1 MLEQATEVVAPA
13 ESGLAGSVVGPSEVR
28 AQRVVIGD
36 PDDAARALIE
46 WFDKN
51 ELLAVQRQQSGR
63 VTFEPIGGMQAA
75 LRRGGAVLGSGG
87 PKFMLAKAK
96 LVAATFTRLESGYCH
111 VSLTADLRATRA
123 GYVGGAVALG
133 SVGASAAIIL
143 AMLSPIWFVVIP
155 PLMVGGAAAGSLSSN
170 SARLPSGPR
179 WDWAGARLPRTG
191 RDQAGTPDSPASG
204 RVDRHHCR

>member
-1 MLEQATEVVAPA
+1 M
-13 ESGLAGSVVGPSEVR
+13 
-28 AQRVVIGD
+28 
-36 PDDAARALIE
+36 
-46 WFDKN
+46 
-51 ELLAVQRQQSGR
+51 QRQQPGR

-123 GYVGGAVALG
+123 GYVGGAFALG

-143 AMLSPIWFVVIP
+143 AMLSPIWFVV
-155 PLMVGGAAAGSLSSN
+155 GGAASWFALKQFRPVAERTALGLERALDYLERGGIKPGHQIPPRAGGLIDTIAGEIRKAIASSTER
-170 SARLPSGPR
+170 SR
-179 WDWAGARLPRTG
+179 
-191 RDQAGTPDSPASG
+191 QK
-204 RVDRHHCR
+204 

>member
-1 MLEQATEVVAPA
+1 
-13 ESGLAGSVVGPSEVR
+13 
-28 AQRVVIGD
+28 
-36 PDDAARALIE
+36 
-46 WFDKN
+46 
-51 ELLAVQRQQSGR
+51 
-63 VTFEPIGGMQAA
+63 
-75 LRRGGAVLGSGG
+75 
-87 PKFMLAKAK
+87 MLAKAK

-155 PLMVGGAAAGSLSSN
+155 PLMVGGAASWFTQAIPPGCR
-170 SARLPSGPR
+170 ADR
-179 WDWAGARLPRTG
+179 
-191 RDQAGTPDSPASG
+191 AGTERALDYLERGGIKPGHQIPASG